1 MLLSINLMKKINFLK
16 IEEYKTFILINLN
29 KNSVI
34 QVLENITNNIKP
46 IIVIKDNEPIIWH
59 KNIKI

>member
-1 MLLSINLMKKINFLK
+1 VK
-16 IEEYKTFILINLN
+16 EYKTFLLLNLD
-29 KNSVI
+29 KNIII

-46 IIVIKDNEPIIWH
+46 IIVIKDNDPIIWH